1 MNEELMIQENEMATG
16 DLVTTE
22 VKVVNGTGKGIIL
35 GAALTLAGIG
45 VVKLIKKVRN
55 KVKEN
60 RKNAYVETELKEANN
75 ESENE
80 EQ

>member
-22 VKVVNGTGKGIIL
+22 VQVVNGTGKGILL

-45 VVKLIKKVRN
+45 VVKLFKKVRN
-55 KVKEN
+55 KVKEK
-60 RKNAYVETELKEANN
+60 RKNAYVETEIKDTN
-75 ESENE
+75 ESENNE
-80 EQ
+80 E

>member
-22 VKVVNGTGKGIIL
+22 VSVVDGTGKGILL

-45 VVKLIKKVRN
+45 VVKLIKKVRK
-55 KVKEN
+55 KVKEA
-60 RKNAYVETELKEANN
+60 RKNDYIETEVKPASD
-75 ESENE
+75 ESEDE
-80 EQ
+80 EK